1 MDISTILDVHQ
12 RLNNDGISCRELIY
26 QYFHGGEIVEEESLN
41 LHASVKRRA
50 LESYD
55 NSHCIVIEASGKLS
69 DTAKTLQKSFK
80 YMWMKIS

>member
-1 MDISTILDVHQ
+1 M
-12 RLNNDGISCRELIY
+12 
-26 QYFHGGEIVEEESLN
+26 EEEALN

-55 NSHCIVIEASGKLS
+55 NSDCIVTEASGKLS
-69 DTAKTLQKSFK
+69 DTAKTLQKSLT